1 MHPSEAIYRT
11 VYGAVSHMLG
21 HSSTDKKLYE
31 TAPDSGAKYPFVWL
45 DNERTPFIPNN
56 DLMGTYTISIRLYG
70 TLRDRGELNRMN
82 ALIHDGLKR
91 LTSGFGYAI
100 SLRTYET
107 NTIKENDNGTA
118 LLHLTTE
125 ASFYWNK
132 S

>member
-11 VYGAVSHMLG
+11 VYGAISHMLG

-31 TAPDSGAKYPFVWL
+31 TVPDSSAKYPFVWL

-56 DLMGTYTISIRLYG
+56 DLMGTYTINIRLYG
-70 TLRDRGELNRMN
+70 KLSDRKELNRMN
-82 ALIHDGLKR
+82 ALIHDGLLKVR
-91 LTSGFGYAI
+91 SAFGYSLA
-100 SLRTYET
+100 LRTYNT
-107 NTIKENDNGTA
+107 QTIKENDNGTP

-132 S
+132 K